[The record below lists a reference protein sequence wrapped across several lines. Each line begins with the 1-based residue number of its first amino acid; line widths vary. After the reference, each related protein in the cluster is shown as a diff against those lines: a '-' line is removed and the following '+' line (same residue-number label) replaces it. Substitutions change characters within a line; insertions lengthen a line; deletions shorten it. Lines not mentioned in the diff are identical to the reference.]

1 VAGWNDLLLAEQAA
15 PGEKAAECLRHAL
28 TRLGLAEVR
37 ALLEAGEPARAVEA
51 VARLRDRAV
60 RQPELEPLEEA
71 ARGWDRAREQ
81 AGRGEFS
88 QAVQGVER
96 VRRLLP
102 AAPAALDRFHND
114 LEQRGRVFAGLLVR
128 LHETANRRDWHEVMQ
143 LAEQVLAIA
152 PNHPEAR
159 KARAQA
165 WKAIEPTT
173 VVVPAGTRAVR
184 APEPAPPE
192 PPKRF
197 LLWIDGVGGYL
208 VCLGNRVT
216 LGQAV
221 PDTLVDV
228 PIFAD
233 VSRLHASLS
242 RDPEGYLLEAA
253 RPVQVNGR
261 PVEKALL
268 HSGDRVT
275 LGSRCQLRF
284 HQPVPISTSA
294 RLDLVSGHRLKLAVD
309 GVLLMAD
316 TLVLG
321 PGSHV
326 HVSMPDLQQ
335 PVVLFRTREG
345 LGIRCVG
352 KLTVDGQ
359 SCDQRG
365 TLALTSTV
373 SGDDFALA
381 LEPVGLRM
389 GR

>member
-1 VAGWNDLLLAEQAA
+1 
-15 PGEKAAECLRHAL
+15 
-28 TRLGLAEVR
+28 
-37 ALLEAGEPARAVEA
+37 
-51 VARLRDRAV
+51 
-60 RQPELEPLEEA
+60 
-71 ARGWDRAREQ
+71 
-81 AGRGEFS
+81 
-88 QAVQGVER
+88 
-96 VRRLLP
+96 
-102 AAPAALDRFHND
+102 
-114 LEQRGRVFAGLLVR
+114 
-128 LHETANRRDWHEVMQ
+128 
-143 LAEQVLAIA
+143 
-152 PNHPEAR
+152 
-159 KARAQA
+159 
-165 WKAIEPTT
+165 
-173 VVVPAGTRAVR
+173 
-184 APEPAPPE
+184 
-192 PPKRF
+192 
-197 LLWIDGVGGYL
+197 
-208 VCLGNRVT
+208 
-216 LGQAV
+216 
-221 PDTLVDV
+221 
-228 PIFAD
+228 
-233 VSRLHASLS
+233 
-242 RDPEGYLLEAA
+242 LEAA

-275 LGSRCQLRF
+275 LGSRCQMQF

-326 HVSMPDLQQ
+326 HVSMPDLSQ
-335 PVVLFRTREG
+335 PVILFRTREG